1 MTTPPRRPRPHGQQP
16 SGHGEQ
22 PTHRLRPL
30 SGLQRYGQHRPSA
43 QQPPGGAHSGRHQRQ
58 RPHGGGTAIVTGII
72 AVLAIVLAGAG
83 LLVLT
88 DDKDEP
94 AAGGSPT
101 ASRAPVSEPATQD
114 GAPKPGA
121 GTDAAVGE
129 CLMVEDVSETDTD
142 VAAIDCADPLAV
154 YRVGVREEGGGV
166 RCPGRNYVSYTEE
179 SGLLLCLTLNA
190 QPGECF
196 HEAERLDTRVPCDS
210 PDASYRVGEI
220 HTDIEDAGRCGED
233 DAPNA
238 LTYPRPPL
246 TICRLSVR

>member
-1 MTTPPRRPRPHGQQP
+1 MTTPPRRPRPHGRQP
-16 SGHGEQ
+16 GGHGEQ

-30 SGLQRYGQHRPSA
+30 SGLQRYGQHRSSA
-43 QQPPGGAHSGRHQRQ
+43 QQPPGGEHSGRHR
-58 RPHGGGTAIVTGII
+58 RPHGGTAVATGIV
-72 AVLAIVLAGAG
+72 AVLALVVAGAG

-88 DDKDEP
+88 NDKDEP
-94 AAGGSPT
+94 AAGGSAT
-101 ASRAPVSEPATQD
+101 ATRAPTSEPATQD

-129 CLMVEDVSETDTD
+129 CLKVEDVSVTDTD
-142 VAAIDCADPLAV
+142 VVAIDCADPLAV
-154 YRVGVREEGGGV
+154 YRVGVREEGGGA

-190 QPGECF
+190 HRGECF
-196 HEAERLDTRVPCDS
+196 HEATQLDTRVPCDS

-220 HTDIEDAGRCGED
+220 YADIEDAGRCGED

-246 TICRLSVR
+246 TICRLSIR